1 MKRLARKILQ
11 LPIFDIDWWQE
22 IWITV
27 SKNKSRSLLTAFGM
41 FWAMFMLV
49 VMMGAGLALQ
59 NGIMSEIKGFATNS
73 CFVYTST
80 TSESYKG
87 FRKGRHWDILS
98 EDIPILQQKIAE
110 LDQIAPV
117 IFDWQSKNNVVF
129 GDKSGSYNLKGS
141 LPSYNKIDES
151 KLIYGRYIN
160 DIDILQRRK
169 VCLIG
174 ERVYQELIG
183 KGKDPQGMSIRIKG
197 VYFRIIGVMRSLG
210 GNIQIGGP
218 SDETIILPFS
228 TMQQVF
234 NMGNEIHLIAATAK
248 PDVKVKVL
256 EKKIKD
262 ELRRIHS
269 ISPTDEK
276 AVASINFEEQF
287 IMFRY
292 LGLGIAWL
300 IAVVGIG
307 TMLAGGIGISNI
319 MLVTVRERTKEIGIR
334 RALGATPANIIVQIM
349 SESMLL
355 TLLAGVLGLVLGVG
369 LLRVVES
376 ILSRSEQFFKEP
388 QISFG
393 LAMLSLFVLL
403 IIATISGYLP
413 ARRAME
419 IKPIEAIREE

>member
-1 MKRLARKILQ
+1 MNRLLIKILR
-11 LPIFDIDWWQE
+11 LRIFDMDWWQE
-22 IWITV
+22 IGITIG
-27 SKNKSRSLLTAFGM
+27 KNKSRSVLTAFGV

-49 VMMGAGLALQ
+49 VMMGAGLAFQ
-59 NGIMSEIKGFATNS
+59 NGIMSQIEGFATNS
-73 CFVYTST
+73 CFIYTST

-98 EDIPILQQKIAE
+98 EDIPVLQQKVAE
-110 LDQIAPV
+110 LDEIAPV
-117 IFDWQSKNNVVF
+117 IFDGQSKNNVVF

-174 ERVYQELIG
+174 ERVYEELIG
-183 KGKDPQGMSIRIKG
+183 KGKDPQGLNIRIKG
-197 VYFRIIGVMRSLG
+197 VYFHIIGVMRSLN
-210 GNIQIGGP
+210 GNVQIGGS

-234 NMGNEIHLIAATAK
+234 NMGKEIHLVAVTAK

-262 ELRRIHS
+262 ELKRIHN

-334 RALGATPANIIVQIM
+334 RALGATPTNIIVQIM
-349 SESMLL
+349 SESMVL
-355 TLLAGVLGLVLGVG
+355 TLLAGILGLLLGVG
-369 LLRVVES
+369 LLRVVELF
-376 ILSRSEQFFKEP
+376 LSQGDQFFKDP
-388 QISFG
+388 QITFG
-393 LAMLSLFVLL
+393 LAMLSLFILL

-419 IKPIEAIREE
+419 IKPIEAIGEE